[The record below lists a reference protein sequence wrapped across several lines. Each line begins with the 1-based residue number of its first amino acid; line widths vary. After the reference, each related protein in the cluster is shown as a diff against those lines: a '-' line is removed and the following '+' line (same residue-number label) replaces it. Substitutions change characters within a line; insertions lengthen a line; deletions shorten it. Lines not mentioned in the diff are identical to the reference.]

1 MGPAH
6 RGDEGDEG
14 RMVEGDLREYIL
26 DLLASRSVNLEEI
39 VDLVYFL
46 QKDMQPGLTKEECR
60 VSIMRVLSKREVQ
73 YALLVG
79 IQLDILAEKGLVE
92 EPLLSILREDSPL
105 FGIDEVL
112 ALAITNVYGSI
123 GLTNFGY
130 LDKQKIGVLARL
142 QHEEQELK
150 GQVHTFL
157 DDLVAAVAAAAA
169 SRLAHRH
176 GESR

>member
-1 MGPAH
+1 
-6 RGDEGDEG
+6 
-14 RMVEGDLREYIL
+14 MVEGDGDLRQDIL
-26 DLLASRSVNLEEI
+26 DLLASRTVQLEEI
-39 VDLVYFL
+39 VDLVHFL
-46 QKDMQPGLTKEECR
+46 QKDRQPGLTKEDCR
-60 VSIMRVLSKREVQ
+60 ESILRVLSKREVQ

-79 IQLDILAEKGLVE
+79 IQLDRLAEKGLVD
-92 EPLLSILREDSPL
+92 EPLLTILREDSPL

-130 LDKQKIGVLARL
+130 LDKQKIVVLARL
-142 QHEEQELK
+142 QHEEQELR

-169 SRLAHRH
+169 SRLAHRY
-176 GESR
+176 GESQ